1 MDLGRGTRVGETMGA
16 VRAGLELVA
25 ESAIIVTP
33 GLHVILEVTF
43 DHQGFPEWRGSDT
56 YLLDGAVLAGRRV
69 AASGRHRTYR
79 ETSLPLGLGTGDAAP
94 AVPAPLPEYVR
105 RTRVRIQ
112 SNLLLDPGQLVAA
125 LAAHWVDQAGR
136 VVLDAPLRRPDVGLD
151 WLGRGLF
158 VLDLSEQVRTLLAR
172 L

>member
-1 MDLGRGTRVGETMGA
+1 MGEGA

-25 ESAIIVTP
+25 ESAVIVTP
-33 GLHVILEVTF
+33 GLHLILEVTF
-43 DHQGFPEWRGSDT
+43 DHQGFPEWSGSDA

-79 ETSLPLGLGTGDAAP
+79 ETSLPLGLGTVEAAP
-94 AVPAPLPEYVR
+94 AVAAPLPGYVR
-105 RTRVRIQ
+105 RTRVRVR
-112 SNLLLDPGQLVAA
+112 SNMFLDPGQLVAG
-125 LAAHWVDQAGR
+125 LAAHWVDQAGQ
-136 VVLDAPLRRPDVGLD
+136 VVLDAPLRRPDVRLE

-158 VLDLSEQVRTLLAR
+158 VLDLSEQVRALLAR